1 MRHAIFLVVLLQA
14 PGALAAQEIREA
26 CLPPVPP
33 DVALPD
39 ELLRQYKSELTIEFE
54 QYFRGTTL
62 YIACLDAEREAAF
75 EEAQAVTGA
84 YAEFLSIATKAENE

>member
-1 MRHAIFLVVLLQA
+1 MRHAIFLVVLLQV

-39 ELLRQYKSELTIEFE
+39 ELLRQYKSELTVEFE
-54 QYFRGTTL
+54 QYFRGTTH
-62 YIACLDAEREAAF
+62 YIACLDAERAAAF
-75 EEAQAVTGA
+75 EEAQVVTRA
-84 YAEFLSIATKAENE
+84 YAKFLNIATKEENK